1 MPVLL
6 CDTGPLIALSSL
18 GLLEI
23 LSSLYSP
30 LVTRTVLREWQARD
44 ERRDLPSSFEI
55 IDAAPPDPLLAVQL
69 DPGEASVIQA
79 AIERGGTR
87 VLLDERKARKL
98 ARRVFGLE
106 TVGTAGILVQARRRG
121 LAPELDPL
129 FAQLRQQNYW
139 IDDKIVS
146 WALQQAP

>member
-6 CDTGPLIALSSL
+6 CDTGPLVALSFL

-44 ERRDLPSSFEI
+44 ERRDLPSSFET
-55 IDAAPPDPLLAVQL
+55 IDTAPPDPLLAVQL

-98 ARRVFGLE
+98 ARRVFGFE
-106 TVGTAGILVQARRRG
+106 TIGTAGILVQARRRG
-121 LAPELDPL
+121 LAPEFGPL
-129 FAQLRQQNYW
+129 SAQLRQQNYW

-146 WALQQAP
+146 WALQEAP